1 MYISAICM
9 ELAVSFAD
17 GVHLL
22 SHAKVKTKH
31 DYYIKT

>member
-22 SHAKVKTKH
+22 SHAKGKDKT
-31 DYYIKT
+31 